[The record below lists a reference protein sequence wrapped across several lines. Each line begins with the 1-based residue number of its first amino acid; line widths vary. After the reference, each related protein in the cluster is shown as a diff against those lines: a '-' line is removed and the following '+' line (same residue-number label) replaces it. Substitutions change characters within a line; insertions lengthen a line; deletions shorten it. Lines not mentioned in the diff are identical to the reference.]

1 MGAVPV
7 GELAVGAVALAV
19 DVGVLEAAVVG
30 ELAVGAVACAVARG
44 AATAAGAVATAGS
57 CAGAGS
63 GAGAVCETTGS
74 SHDTRLSGRVASPS
88 PAGDAR
94 RVPLLL
100 AAGPGWTNDDAANRQ
115 QCRTCL
121 RPGFPG
127 EGHVRTTPAKCRML
141 AMLNLVWMVPTPV
154 VCPALAA
161 EASRA
166 ADRQTTQ
173 GSLRAP

>member
-63 GAGAVCETTGS
+63 GAGAMCETTGS

-100 AAGPGWTNDDAANRQ
+100 AAGPGWTNDD
-115 QCRTCL
+115 CR
-121 RPGFPG
+121 
-127 EGHVRTTPAKCRML
+127 E
-141 AMLNLVWMVPTPV
+141 
-154 VCPALAA
+154 
-161 EASRA
+161 
-166 ADRQTTQ
+166 
-173 GSLRAP
+173 